1 MATSNQF
8 FFFQDSTILAIL
20 FHKNLLYGSHW
31 VFFYVAKWQKFAKI
45 KTLLGSLEY
54 NMEI

>member
-1 MATSNQF
+1 MAISNQF
-8 FFFQDSTILAIL
+8 FFSKFNNFGNFVSQKSIV
-20 FHKNLLYGSHW
+20 W
-31 VFFYVAKWQKFAKI
+31 VTLGFSFNVAKWQKFAKI